1 MSKDRE
7 WTVEELRRLIEQVE
21 GVIKMLESNA
31 TIKMTAEEL
40 REHESKFGVMS
51 AAIGDFVIRRRDDP
65 AERERILSYFAWMI
79 GGWNASPGVHP
90 RRLAGEPEYEDNEK
104 IARLLLTAHASTI
117 KAPLLA
123 EIQRL
128 KAELYDK

>member
-79 GGWNASPGVHP
+79 GG
-90 RRLAGEPEYEDNEK
+90 
-104 IARLLLTAHASTI
+104 
-117 KAPLLA
+117 
-123 EIQRL
+123 
-128 KAELYDK
+128 